1 MTNPLSRLAAIL
13 LIGSLLAGKLPAAE
27 PERQQ
32 ALAEQKLR
40 LIESLLASPA
50 IKAAASGG
58 QSEAGALVA
67 ASRRLLEQARTSLQ
81 ASRSDDAIRDLDQA
95 LKDLSKAGSLI
106 SGDPQAGSAASTR
119 QFRERAAAV
128 DSYRRTIEEMASA
141 PATAAEARRLLA
153 RVEQL
158 AGEAQRRFDAGKH
171 TEGLQGINEA
181 YRLAVGEISRLRQ
194 GQEVILRLHFDSP
207 REEFDYEQKRY
218 HSNEILIAMLSREER
233 ASGETK
239 AQVDGLLR
247 RAAEWKE
254 AAAAKAAAND
264 YAGAVKDM
272 ENAGQQLNRAL
283 QLLGVPVF

>member
-1 MTNPLSRLAAIL
+1 MPLPLSRLVAIL
-13 LIGSLLAGKLPAAE
+13 LIGSLLAGNLPAAE

-40 LIESLLASPA
+40 LIESLLAGPA

-67 ASRRLLEQARTSLQ
+67 SSRRLLEQARSSLQ

-106 SGDPQAGSAASTR
+106 SGDRQAGSAASAR

-128 DSYRRTIEEMASA
+128 DSYRRAIEEMASA

-153 RVEQL
+153 RVDQL
-158 AGEAQRRFDAGKH
+158 ASEAQHRFDAGKH
-171 TEGLQGINEA
+171 NEGLQGINEA

-233 ASGETK
+233 AGGETK

-254 AAAAKAAAND
+254 AAAAKAGAND
-264 YAGAVKDM
+264 YTGAVKDM

>member
-1 MTNPLSRLAAIL
+1 MSTPFSRLAATL
-13 LIGSLLAGKLPAAE
+13 LIGCLLAGQVSAAE

-32 ALAEQKLR
+32 QLAEQKLR

-50 IKAAASGG
+50 IKGAASDS
-58 QSEAGALVA
+58 QSEAATLVA
-67 ASRRLLEQARTSLQ
+67 ASRRLLEQARANLQ
-81 ASRSDDAIRDLDQA
+81 ASRSSEAIHDLDQA
-95 LKDLSKAGSLI
+95 LKDLSKAGSLL
-106 SGDPQAGSAASTR
+106 SGAPQADGAASTR
-119 QFRERAAAV
+119 QFQERAAAV
-128 DSYRRTIEEMASA
+128 DSYRRAIEEMVSA
-141 PATAAEARRLLA
+141 PATATEARRLLA

-171 TEGLQGINEA
+171 NEGLQEMNEA

-233 ASGETK
+233 AGGETK
-239 AQVDGLLR
+239 AQVEGLLR

-254 AAAAKAAAND
+254 AAATKAGAND

>member
-1 MTNPLSRLAAIL
+1 MPKPPPHLAAIL
-13 LIGSLLAGKLPAAE
+13 LIGCLLAGKLPAAE

-32 ALAEQKLR
+32 QLAEQKLR
-40 LIESLLASPA
+40 LIDSLLASPA

-58 QSEAGALVA
+58 QSEAGVLIA
-67 ASRRLLEQARTSLQ
+67 ASRRRLEQARAELQ
-81 ASRSDDAIRDLDQA
+81 AKRSDDAIRELDQA

-106 SGDPQAGSAASTR
+106 SGDPQAGAAVSAR
-119 QFRERAAAV
+119 QFQERAAAV
-128 DSYRRTIEEMASA
+128 DSYRRAIEEMASA

-158 AGEAQRRFDAGKH
+158 ASEAHRRFNAGN
-171 TEGLQGINEA
+171 TNEGLQDMNAA
-181 YRLAVGEISRLRQ
+181 YRLAVSEISRLRQ

-233 ASGETK
+233 AGADAKS
-239 AQVDGLLR
+239 QVEGLLR

-254 AAAAKAAAND
+254 TAAAKAAAND
-264 YAGAVKDM
+264 YAAAVKDM